1 MFDNGLDYRLTHL
14 CRITP
19 EVLDVL
25 LDPLQG
31 QVLIPEAHVSGY
43 DVIASGHEA
52 QRTKSIVDRH

>member
-52 QRTKSIVDRH
+52 QRA